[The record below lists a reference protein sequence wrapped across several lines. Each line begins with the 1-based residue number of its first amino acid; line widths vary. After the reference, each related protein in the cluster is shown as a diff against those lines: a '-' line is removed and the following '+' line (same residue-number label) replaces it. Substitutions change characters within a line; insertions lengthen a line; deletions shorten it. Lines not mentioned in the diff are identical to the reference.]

1 MPQVRPNCAIVVA
14 IVTHTETY
22 SKQKDFNILSLDVKS
37 ASPKKDEPF
46 LFNEKEDNKL
56 RALIS
61 KETCISGD
69 INENTSIKAELKKV
83 DTGLWRI
90 IKLI

>member
-1 MPQVRPNCAIVVA
+1 MPPIRPNSAIVVA

-22 SKQKDFNILSLDVKS
+22 SRQSDFNVLSLKVKS

-46 LFNEKEDNKL
+46 LFNEKEDNNLK
-56 RALIS
+56 ALVS
-61 KETCISGD
+61 KEICKSAD
-69 INENTSIKAELKKV
+69 INEKVTIKAELKKV
-83 DTGLWRI
+83 DTGLWRV

>member
-1 MPQVRPNCAIVVA
+1 MPPIRPNCAIIVA

-22 SKQKDFNILSLDVKS
+22 SKQSDFNILSLDVKS
-37 ASPKKDEPF
+37 ASPKKEEPF

-56 RALIS
+56 KALIS
-61 KETCISGD
+61 KESCISAD
-69 INENTSIKAELKKV
+69 INEKATIKAELKKV
-83 DTGLWRI
+83 DPGLWRI

>member
-1 MPQVRPNCAIVVA
+1 MPSIRPNSAIVVA
-14 IVTHTETY
+14 IVTHTEAY
-22 SKQKDFNILSLDVKS
+22 SRQSDFNVLSLNVKN

-46 LFNEKEDNKL
+46 LFNEKEDCNLK
-56 RALIS
+56 ALIS
-61 KETCISGD
+61 KEVCKSAE
-69 INENTSIKAELKKV
+69 INEQATIKAELKKV